1 MVKVKSEMSDYIDS
15 ISPAL
20 NTISD
25 KIFDKPELGFH
36 EYYASKLICDAFSK
50 EGFRTELGVGKLD
63 TSFKAVYENGTW
75 GPSIGLLC
83 EYDALEGLGH
93 GCGHQM
99 QGPAI
104 LGCALAVKKYVK
116 DKPYKLIVYGTP
128 AEEGG
133 AGKSIMLNNGCF
145 RDIEVALMMH
155 GSPTTTTDIKSMAL
169 TSFLVTYHGKSAH
182 AALKPEDGRSAF
194 DAMLLAF
201 HGIELMRE
209 HVLED
214 TRMHYTVLNA
224 GGSENIVPEN
234 AVGRFQLRS
243 YSTQYLQHVIKR
255 FKDIIYGSAMM
266 SGVTCEIEELSSC
279 KAKVPVIK
287 LNNLLMNNAEII
299 HAPQIGPSRK
309 KTGSTDFAEVMSIIP
324 GSCIRV
330 AFVPVGTS
338 AHSQDYVNA
347 GKTEAAHKAIAYGAK
362 ILAFTVMD
370 MIEDPQLIN
379 EFWEEFKKNRS
390 SDLEI

>member
-1 MVKVKSEMSDYIDS
+1 MAEIKNEMSNYIDGIVPMLS
-15 ISPAL
+15 S
-20 NTISD
+20 ISD

-36 EYYASKLICDAFSK
+36 EYYASKLLCDAFSK
-50 EGFRTELGVGKLD
+50 EGFRTELGTGKLD
-63 TSFKAVYENGTW
+63 TAFKAVYENGTG

-99 QGPAI
+99 QGSAI
-104 LGCALAVKKYVK
+104 LGCALAVKKLIT

-133 AGKSIMLNNGCF
+133 AGKSIMLKNGCF
-145 RDIEVALMMH
+145 MDIDVALMMH
-155 GSPTTTTDIKSMAL
+155 GSPTTTTDVKSMAT

-209 HVLED
+209 HVAED

-224 GGSENIVPEN
+224 GGPENIVPEK

-243 YSTQYLQHVIKR
+243 YSTQYLQHVIER
-255 FKDIIYGSAMM
+255 FKNIIYGSAMM
-266 SGVTCEIEELSSC
+266 TGVTCEIEELNSC
-279 KAKVPVIK
+279 KAKIPVIK
-287 LNNLLMNNAEII
+287 LNNLLMNNAETL
-299 HAPQIGPSRK
+299 HAPQIGSPRL
-309 KTGSTDFAEVMSIIP
+309 KTGSTDFAEVMNIMP

-330 AFVPVGTS
+330 AFVPEGTS
-338 AHSQDYVNA
+338 AHSQIYVDA
-347 GKTEAAHKAIAYGAK
+347 GKTEAAHKAIAYGSK
-362 ILAFTVMD
+362 ILAYSVFD
-370 MIEDPQLIN
+370 MIENPELIN
-379 EFWEEFKKNRS
+379 EFREEFKRNKALDS
-390 SDLEI
+390 EI